1 MDVKSQACF
10 VSVDMLAMSFI
21 LHQLLAIWSVPVEF
35 PSCNFFKK
43 NLASCL
49 FSVNNA
55 QHCVLSN
62 LQEVPN
68 VVICLGYVWYFGNE

>member
-21 LHQLLAIWSVPVEF
+21 LHQLLAINAHRISTLY
-35 PSCNFFKK
+35 FFEKRY
-43 NLASCL
+43 LTSCL
-49 FSVNNA
+49 FSVKTV
-55 QHCVLSN
+55 QRRVLTD

-68 VVICLGYVWYFGNE
+68 VVIFLGNF